1 MIRSLMATEEN
12 LGQVRTLITVEAS
25 DNLEML
31 DTSANHTLL
40 QQVAKITGGQVLPPT
55 AMSEVIELASLT
67 PEVTETVRRKP
78 LWNRWANLWIVF
90 GCLAVEWTVRKYKG
104 LV

>member
-1 MIRSLMATEEN
+1 
-12 LGQVRTLITVEAS
+12 
-25 DNLEML
+25 ML
-31 DTSANHTLL
+31 DTSDNDTLFKKEK
-40 QQVAKITGGQVLPPT
+40 KITGGQIVPPT
-55 AMSEVIELASLT
+55 AMSEVLQLASLT

-90 GCLAVEWTVRKYKG
+90 GCLSFEWIVRKQKG